1 MVLIHGLLS
10 NLNTTHYLVGSD
22 ICCDVMFI
30 HLGNVA
36 IIMVRV
42 CHHSE
47 PKSRIPYGNCSSPYN
62 KYLVLPKD
70 PQNLCP
76 YVVKAKRNNFRITH
90 LSNNRGGWN

>member
-42 CHHSE
+42 CRHSE
-47 PKSRIPYGNCSSPYN
+47 PKSRNSFGNYKYVLANMVTSGSQFSP
-62 KYLVLPKD
+62 PMS
-70 PQNLCP
+70 
-76 YVVKAKRNNFRITH
+76 I
-90 LSNNRGGWN
+90 GGVING